1 MRFRPIQWPQYYYF
15 ASIIFLL
22 IDWQAGANVRAV
34 GFAAYPT
41 LRMIYYLACLL
52 SGVVI
57 RLFPAWSAPVTLA
70 ESTINLTAL
79 MISVMTPLYTFDVD
93 DPSGPLIA
101 LPQLAINFMISGT
114 AAMLAWYQSLYA
126 IPGLRSR

>member
-34 GFAAYPT
+34 GFAANPT

-79 MISVMTPLYTFDVD
+79 MISVMTPLYTFNFD
-93 DPSGPLIA
+93 DPSGPPIA

-126 IPGLRSR
+126 IPGLRPR

>member
-101 LPQLAINFMISGT
+101 LPQLA
-114 AAMLAWYQSLYA
+114 
-126 IPGLRSR
+126 